1 MGLEDDRQR
10 LRSEIER
17 RLRRAAAAARRYRRW
32 NTVLMAAGITLGLAA
47 AALAGNAA
55 LGSKALTQPVAA
67 AARPGAHLGDLAP
80 GWRLVCGII
89 GAFTFLGTLANA
101 LASGFKVAEGEARAR
116 AAAGALDGLRSRL
129 LTTGAL
135 RVAEVEETRA
145 AFARVLTDYA
155 AYVGE

>member
-1 MGLEDDRQR
+1 MGIEEDRQL

-17 RLRRAAAAARRYRRW
+17 RLRSAAAAARRYRRW
-32 NTVLMAAGITLGLAA
+32 NTILVAAGITLGLAA

-55 LGSKALTQPVAA
+55 VGGKALTRPIAAVAK
-67 AARPGAHLGDLAP
+67 PGAHLGDLAP
-80 GWRLVCGII
+80 GWRWVCGII

-116 AAAGALDGLRSRL
+116 AAAGALDALRSRL
-129 LTTGAL
+129 LTSGSL
-135 RVAEVEETRA
+135 RVHDVEDTRA
-145 AFARVLTDYA
+145 AFARVLTEYA